1 MLKILE
7 TRAGNKSDN
16 FNPATAKL
24 LPLAAMMMAASM
36 GASAQQPKS
45 EVVLPEVKVTGQA
58 ENDTYL
64 ASKTRVGKVV
74 QDPHDVPQAVTT
86 VTRKIMEEQQVGTF
100 KDALRNVSGL
110 TFNAAEGGRSGDN
123 MMLRGFYTFGDLY
136 LDGIRDTAQYN
147 RETFNL
153 EQIDVL
159 RGAGAMLFG
168 RGQAGGVIN
177 QVTKTPLMFDQ
188 NKVSVSVGTQG
199 YQEVK
204 GDFNKRINEGTA
216 LRINVM
222 NRDEGSTRKNPANG
236 DQVGLHRQGVAFSL
250 ALNQDSN
257 DRFWINYSYVKTRD
271 VPDLGIRM
279 LNARP
284 TTERSPN
291 DFYGTNRNF
300 DDSDTQMTTFIH
312 ERRIDTDSQIR
323 TQLRVAEY
331 NRSFW
336 AKTPQTPSAPDALSA
351 AGGNQSRMSNYE
363 TITLQSDYNTKF
375 KVAGMQHEFLAGM
388 EYLKENSDRQ
398 NLRNFGSTTIANP
411 PVYLPYVGGGGQVN
425 KFTSDS
431 YAAYVQDT
439 VEFVPKWKATL
450 GVRRDIM
457 NANYSSSTSPRLNY
471 GQNSTRSALSYHPEE
486 DTHYYLSRSSSF
498 SPTADLYQLSTT
510 PLPPER
516 SNVIELGAKWLF
528 MEGDLALRAALYRAE
543 KSWERNIDLE
553 STATVLTQKRRTD
566 GIEFEVAGRLTDR
579 WEVFS
584 GLALMDGVILKAD
597 DPTSAGY
604 EGKRPRNTPSYTFNL
619 WTTYSVTPEWKVGG
633 GVEAK
638 GKRSGYSPT
647 GVTSSTFVFNPNTN
661 PAYERFDAMIAYEQ
675 PKWTARLNIKNIFD
689 KVYYDAIYDNGGFT
703 IPGLRRQAILTTEFK
718 F

>member
-1 MLKILE
+1 MRKVLE
-7 TRAGNKSDN
+7 TSAGKKSDN

-36 GASAQQPKS
+36 NASAQQPKA

-86 VTRKIMEEQQVGTF
+86 VTNKIMEEQQVGSLRE
-100 KDALRNVSGL
+100 ALRNVSGL
-110 TFNAAEGGRSGDN
+110 TFNAAEGGRGGDN
-123 MMLRGFYTFGDLY
+123 MMLRGFYTFGDMY

-147 RETFNL
+147 RETFNY

-177 QVTKTPLMFDQ
+177 QVSKTPLMFDQ
-188 NKVSVSVGTQG
+188 NKVTASVGTQG
-199 YQEVK
+199 YKEVT
-204 GDFNKRINEGTA
+204 GDFNKRINAGTA
-216 LRINVM
+216 MRVNVM

-236 DQVGLHRQGVAFSL
+236 DEAQLHRQGVAFSL

-257 DRFWINYSYVKTRD
+257 DRFWINYYYLKTRD
-271 VPDLGIRM
+271 VPDFGISFV
-279 LNARP
+279 NQRP
-284 TTERSPN
+284 T
-291 DFYGTNRNF
+291 NRFDSNTYWGGNKTF
-300 DDSDTQMTTFIH
+300 DDSDTEMLTVVH
-312 ERRIDTDSQIR
+312 ERRIDADSQIR
-323 TQLRVAEY
+323 TQLRTADY
-331 NRSFW
+331 RRSYW
-336 AKTPQTPSAPDALSA
+336 AKTPNATTAPDANLSV
-351 AGGNQSRMSNYE
+351 GGNQTRMMNYE
-363 TITLQSDYNTKF
+363 TVTLQSDYSTKF
-375 KVAGMQHEFLAGM
+375 KTGSMKHEFLAGV
-388 EYLKENSDRQ
+388 EYLKESNYRRGLQ
-398 NLRNFGSTTIANP
+398 NIGTAANP
-411 PVYLPYVGGGGQVN
+411 IYQPYVGTGN
-425 KFTSDS
+425 PTTFNSDS
-431 YAAYVQDT
+431 YAIYAQDT

-450 GVRRDIM
+450 GARRDYM
-457 NANYSSSTSPRLNY
+457 NATYSSTTSPKLNY
-471 GQNSTRSALSYHPEE
+471 GANSTRAAVSYHPSE

-498 SPTADLYQLSTT
+498 SPTADLYQLTTT

-516 SNVIELGAKWLF
+516 SDVMELGAKWLF
-528 MEGDLALRAALYRAE
+528 LEGDVAFRAALYRAE
-543 KSWERNIDLE
+543 KDWERNIDLE

-566 GIEFEVAGRLTDR
+566 GIEFELAGRMSDR
-579 WEVFS
+579 WEIFS

-597 DPTSAGY
+597 DATSAGY

-619 WTTYSVTPEWKVGG
+619 WTTYRLTPEWKVGG

-638 GKRSGYSPT
+638 GKRSGYQPT
-647 GVTSSTFVFNPNTN
+647 GATSSTFVFNPNTN